1 MNYQMA
7 SLKEGSCAGWQEM
20 RMNKLRQSIKGAWV
34 QSPEHELSPESI
46 EGPFWE
52 PEDIPTT
59 KDKALNQE
67 TFRNRNPRLHS
78 QKLVS
83 AFPAPFILSSP

>member
-1 MNYQMA
+1 MNYHTA
-7 SLKEGSCAGWQEM
+7 SLKAGSCAEWQQT
-20 RMNKLRQSIKGAWV
+20 RMNKLKQSIKGAWV
-34 QSPEHELSPESI
+34 QSPEHELAPKSA

-52 PEDIPTT
+52 LKDVPRT
-59 KDKALNQE
+59 KDLALNQE

-83 AFPAPFILSSP
+83 AFPALFILSSP

>member
-1 MNYQMA
+1 MCRVAADKDEQA
-7 SLKEGSCAGWQEM
+7 EAVHQRSVGTKPRTRLAPKSA
-20 RMNKLRQSIKGAWV
+20 
-34 QSPEHELSPESI
+34 

-52 PEDIPTT
+52 LKDVPRT
-59 KDKALNQE
+59 KDLALNQE

-83 AFPAPFILSSP
+83 AFQPVYSQFSIKATLQMFQNS